1 MNYNEQMRALLDAH
15 FYSILYYNA
24 VIWLKQNLL
33 SISANAL
40 RSCLTN
46 HVFDISFDALHKTHK
61 KCTPSRIM
69 YYQMSLNL
77 YKIINSTDHE
87 LSFEVITVLNQI
99 ICSSRQLKF
108 KILRNHNYKIGLN
121 TTANKMYHM
130 NDLVRFD
137 LLYLKFV
144 HHKKIAKLQF
154 LKYGKT

>member
-1 MNYNEQMRALLDAH
+1 
-15 FYSILYYNA
+15 
-24 VIWLKQNLL
+24 
-33 SISANAL
+33 
-40 RSCLTN
+40 
-46 HVFDISFDALHKTHK
+46 
-61 KCTPSRIM
+61 M

-87 LSFEVITVLNQI
+87 LSFEVITVLSQI

-130 NDLVRFD
+130 NDLVSFD
-137 LLYLKFV
+137 LLNLKFD
-144 HHKKIAKLQF
+144 HFKKIAKLQF

>member
-1 MNYNEQMRALLDAH
+1 
-15 FYSILYYNA
+15 
-24 VIWLKQNLL
+24 
-33 SISANAL
+33 
-40 RSCLTN
+40 
-46 HVFDISFDALHKTHK
+46 
-61 KCTPSRIM
+61 M